1 MKEGNKTARGMLA
14 LSIAGILVKIISV
27 VYTPVLREILGD
39 VGYGMYS
46 QTTKIFVFV
55 YAVACMGAQPAV
67 AKVVSELT
75 AVGNEE
81 GANRALKI
89 SRKLFGGISIILAL
103 IMVALAPIVAN
114 KSQTPEISYGL
125 FALAPCVVITA
136 LLSTYRG
143 FMQGKSNMTSIAIS
157 QIIEQII
164 NVIFSLLCAF
174 ILVKVSLAFGN
185 AGAQVGTSLGA
196 LCACLFLIHTYFKDK
211 YKENGKNEDNVR
223 KISDK
228 RILQKLIRYSFPIIL
243 SAGLQNL
250 GGVIDLLN
258 VKNRLIFI
266 GFSTEK
272 ADILYGHLGL
282 YETLYG
288 VPLVVITAIGI
299 AVLPALSKSIALKEK
314 KEARSKIR
322 KAFKLIY
329 IIAIPASIGFAMAS
343 DYIYL
348 SLFGTTNGSNIMKFG
363 SFIIILMAT
372 TQLQSIVLQSINKFY
387 YMLGTFMIGIA
398 FKIALNYLFVGIP
411 NINIYGVLI
420 GNFFWHMIP
429 AILNHKKICKTMR
442 MKMPLIRVVFKPIVS
457 SLIMAIVIYIIGI
470 PVGVMYRFIEPSRYT
485 SIPILTIILLI
496 AGFVYLYTMILS
508 GGIKKADIESISPK
522 IIKVLPRFM
531 RIKLR

>member
-14 LSIAGILVKIISV
+14 LSIAGILVKVISV
-27 VYTPVLREILGD
+27 FYSPALTTILGD
-39 VGYGMYS
+39 EGYGMYT

-55 YAVACMGAQPAV
+55 YAVACMGAQPSV

-75 AVGNEE
+75 AVGNVE

-89 SRKLFGGISIILAL
+89 SRKLFVGISIILAL
-103 IMVALAPIVAN
+103 IMVALAPVVAN
-114 KSQTPEISYGL
+114 MSLAPEISYGIL
-125 FALAPCVVITA
+125 ALAPCVVITA

-143 FMQGKSNMTSIAIS
+143 FMQGKSNMTAIAIS

-164 NVIFSLLCAF
+164 NVVFSLLCAF
-174 ILVKVSLAFGN
+174 ILIKASLAFGN
-185 AGAQVGTSLGA
+185 AGAQIGTSLGA
-196 LCACLFLIHTYFKDK
+196 LFACLFLIHTYTKNK
-211 YKENGKNEDNVR
+211 YKENGKNEENAR

-228 RILQKLIRYSFPIIL
+228 RILQKLIKYSFPIIL

-250 GGVIDLLN
+250 GGVIDLMN
-258 VKNRLIFI
+258 VKNRLIFA

-272 ADILYGHLGL
+272 ANIVFGYLGK

-322 KAFKLIY
+322 KAFRLIY
-329 IIAIPASIGFAMAS
+329 IIAIPASVGFTMAS
-343 DYIYL
+343 DHIYL
-348 SLFGTTNGSNIMKFG
+348 SLFGTTNGANIMKLG
-363 SFIIILMAT
+363 SFVIILMAT

-387 YMLGTFMIGIA
+387 YMLGTFMIGIT
-398 FKIALNYLFVGIP
+398 FKIILNYFFVGIP

-442 MKMPLIRVVFKPIVS
+442 MKMPLTRIVFKPIVS
-457 SLIMAIVIYIIGI
+457 SIMMGIVIYIIGI
-470 PVGVMYRFIEPSRYT
+470 PVNFMYRFIEPSRYT
-485 SIPILTIILLI
+485 SIPVLAIILLA
-496 AGFVYLYTMILS
+496 AGFVYLYTMILN
-508 GGIKKADIESISPK
+508 GGIRKADLESISPK
-522 IIKVLPRFM
+522 IMKALPRFM